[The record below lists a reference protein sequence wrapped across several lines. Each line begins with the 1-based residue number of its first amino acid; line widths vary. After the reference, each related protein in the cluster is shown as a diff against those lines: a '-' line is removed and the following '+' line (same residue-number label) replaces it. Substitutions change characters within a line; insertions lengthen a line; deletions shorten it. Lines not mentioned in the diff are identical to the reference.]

1 VPDKDTEI
9 TTDHDEHQERHK
21 AMLMVLIWLSVYPIV
36 TLMTY
41 LTSDLDVPTWVRTF
55 LTTALTVP
63 TITYLVVPKAKT
75 FINKADPK
83 G

>member
-21 AMLMVLIWLSVYPIV
+21 AMLMFLIWLSVYPIV
-36 TLMTY
+36 TAMTY
-41 LTSDLDVPTWVRTF
+41 LTSGWDVPNWVRT
-55 LTTALTVP
+55 LVTTALTVP
-63 TITYLVVPKAKT
+63 TITYLVVPNAKT
-75 FINKADPK
+75 LIKRADHK